1 MLYRISIS
9 IINEDVHIRTLFQTL
24 EKHGHNIRELEFKNA
39 HLNLTGSYGGNCPL
53 LEMPTVLGQ
62 LTSLTPDLRH
72 RRHTPVVLQTLGNL
86 CSNLRHL
93 DLEQCNTIPEEE
105 LNVLLF
111 KLKDSL
117 ISLKLYFPDHGYIN
131 TRDEHNVECS
141 LFIHCY
147 MLEKLWLK
155 GKGTNKKDIMVIG
168 QIMTLK
174 ELKLEMPF
182 FNGIADKD
190 YKKAFEQQQLN
201 CLEHLEL
208 HSHSDARDCIFETR
222 KFGNK
227 ATLALLKNCPNL
239 TYWSCH
245 NIQVSGF
252 AEAVTDCGPNT
263 INLCKLAFYNCT
275 LGVRDLKA
283 VVSLCNLKELYII
296 DFHSLWDEND
306 EFEQVNLTS
315 LQTLTLERCL
325 YLDTKIFKAL
335 MKGTTKL
342 QNLNLSYLYQ
352 IEGYIDIF
360 AECNLEHLETF
371 RAVYW
376 TS

>member
-1 MLYRISIS
+1 
-9 IINEDVHIRTLFQTL
+9 
-24 EKHGHNIRELEFKNA
+24 
-39 HLNLTGSYGGNCPL
+39 
-53 LEMPTVLGQ
+53 
-62 LTSLTPDLRH
+62 
-72 RRHTPVVLQTLGNL
+72 
-86 CSNLRHL
+86 
-93 DLEQCNTIPEEE
+93 
-105 LNVLLF
+105 
-111 KLKDSL
+111 
-117 ISLKLYFPDHGYIN
+117 
-131 TRDEHNVECS
+131 
-141 LFIHCY
+141 
-147 MLEKLWLK
+147 
-155 GKGTNKKDIMVIG
+155 
-168 QIMTLK
+168 
-174 ELKLEMPF
+174 
-182 FNGIADKD
+182 
-190 YKKAFEQQQLN
+190 
-201 CLEHLEL
+201 LEHLEL
-208 HSHSDARDCIFETR
+208 HGHSAHQ
-222 KFGNK
+222 FGNK

-371 RAVYW
+371 RAVYCYGLLECDVEFLKQRCPKLRDINYKDEDEDEDDCSDEYDCTTTW
-376 TS
+376 TNL